1 MERYMSLTDIG
12 KFYGV
17 SRVVAGRFVV
27 NVGLR
32 DSDGEPT
39 EKALDGGY
47 CKQFIGDY
55 QGPAFWIW
63 HSKTIDLIE
72 ECIQDPAAFAL
83 DRRKRAEERTNLE
96 SQE

>member
-1 MERYMSLTDIG
+1 MDRYMNLTDIG

-17 SRVVAGRFVV
+17 SRVIAGRFVA

-39 EKALDGGY
+39 GKALDGGF
-47 CKQFIGDY
+47 CKQIYDQNRGCV
-55 QGPAFWIW
+55 FWVW
-63 HSKTIDLIE
+63 HSKTIGLIE

-83 DRRKRAEERTNLE
+83 DRRKRAEERKAE
-96 SQE
+96 GS